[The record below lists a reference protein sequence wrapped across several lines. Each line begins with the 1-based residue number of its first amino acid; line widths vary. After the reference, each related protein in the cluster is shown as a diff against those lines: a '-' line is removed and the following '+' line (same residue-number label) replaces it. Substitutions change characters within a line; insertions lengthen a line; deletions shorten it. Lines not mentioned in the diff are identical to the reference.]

1 MPEMHVHLRW
11 PDGSAQRV
19 YSPSLVLT
27 DHLDEGASYAV
38 EDLVPRLRTALTE
51 ASNRVRASYGFPCT
65 RAAASLAAVETRAA
79 RYAADEHAVV
89 EAFEH

>member
-1 MPEMHVHLRW
+1 MHVHLRW

-27 DHLDEGASYAV
+27 DHLDEGASYPI
-38 EDLVPRLRTALTE
+38 EDLLPRMRTALTE

-65 RAAASLAAVETRAA
+65 RAAASLAAVESRAA
-79 RYAADEHAVV
+79 RYAGGDVAVV
-89 EAFEH
+89 EAFER